1 MDAVEA
7 LTTRRSATKLGG
19 KAPSK
24 ESLDTVLE
32 AAIRAPDHGRLRPWR
47 FLLFS
52 GDARNRLGDI
62 FATCLEKRA
71 PDAPKVQVEHERSKP
86 LRAPLIIAVVAKVQ
100 PENTKIP
107 VIEQVLS
114 AGAAAQNIML
124 AFHAQGLGCM
134 WKTGSAAHD
143 GAVNLA
149 LGLEPHDQIVGF
161 LYAGEVDQPQLETE
175 KLDHSE
181 FVEVW
186 K

>member
-7 LTTRRSATKLGG
+7 LITRRSATKLDGRV
-19 KAPSK
+19 PS
-24 ESLDTVLE
+24 EEILDMVLE
-32 AAIRAPDHGRLRPWR
+32 AAIRAPGHGKLRPWR

-62 FATCLEKRA
+62 FAACLEERE
-71 PDAPKVQVEHERSKP
+71 PDAPKAQVEHERSKP

-124 AFHAQGLGCM
+124 AFHALGFGCM
-134 WKTGSAAHD
+134 WKTGSAAYD
-143 GAVNLA
+143 DAVKLA
-149 LGLEPHDQIVGF
+149 LRLETHDQIVGF
-161 LYAGEVDQPQLETE
+161 LYAGEVNQPSAETQ
-175 KLDHSE
+175 KLDHTE

-186 K
+186 Q